1 MTIDLKRT
9 PIRIA
14 KHQGFVE
21 LSEHKSF
28 VKYLGLNLKKR
39 LNWRLKYNM
48 PKNVSTKILKGLKA
62 FHVHFYFKYSLMK

>member
-21 LSEHKSF
+21 LNEHKSF
-28 VKYLGLNLKKR
+28 VKFLGLNLKKKD
-39 LNWRLKYNM
+39 L
-48 PKNVSTKILKGLKA
+48 IGD
-62 FHVHFYFKYSLMK
+62 